1 MSKEVQNQ
9 VVTRSAFVGNTTAEM
24 LENRQVEFV
33 ISSEAVDSYRTVF
46 KMDGWDLNRYASNP
60 IVAYQHR
67 AGSDN
72 PDDII
77 GTSTVRIEGDKLI
90 GVVTFEEADVNPKAE
105 KVFRKIQAG
114 TLKMASIG
122 ARPSEYRFGDETKG
136 EDKDVLYFTR
146 QELLEWSVVSIG
158 SNPDAHKRNAQT
170 IEEIRQTIIAEIPV
184 IIDQEIKGKS
194 VQEAQIM
201 INKNRV

>member
-1 MSKEVQNQ
+1 MHKEIKKT
-9 VVTRSAFVGNTTAEM
+9 VVTRSAFVRDTTAEM

-33 ISSEAVDSYRTVF
+33 ISSESVDSYSTVF
-46 KMDGWDLNRYASNP
+46 KMDGWDLSRYEANP

-67 AGSDN
+67 AGSDD

-77 GTSTVRIEGDKLI
+77 GTSTVRKEDGKLI
-90 GVVTFEEADVNPKAE
+90 GVVTFEDADVNPKAE

-122 ARPSEYRFGDETKG
+122 ARPSEYRFGDESKG

-146 QELLEWSVVSIG
+146 QELMEWSVVSIG
-158 SNPDAHKRNAQT
+158 SNPDAHKRNA
-170 IEEIRQTIIAEIPV
+170 ESVNEIRTTLAAEIPV
-184 IIDQEIKGKS
+184 VIDETIKGRS
-194 VQEAQIM
+194 VQEAQII
-201 INKNRV
+201 INKNRN

>member
-1 MSKEVQNQ
+1 MIKEINNQ
-9 VVTRSAFVGNTTAEM
+9 VVTRNAFVRDTTAEM
-24 LENRQVEFV
+24 LEKRQVEFV
-33 ISSEAVDSYRTVF
+33 ISSEAVDSYGTVF
-46 KMDGWDLNRYASNP
+46 KMAGWDLKRYANNP

-67 AGSDN
+67 AGSDD

-77 GTSTVRIEGDKLI
+77 GTSTVRIEDGKLI
-90 GVVTFEEADVNPKAE
+90 GLVTFEPADINEKAE

-122 ARPSEYRFGDETKG
+122 ARPSEYRFGDESKG

-146 QELLEWSVVSIG
+146 QELMEWSVVSIG

-170 IEEIRQTIIAEIPV
+170 VNEIRTSLIPEIPV
-184 IIDQEIKGKS
+184 IEVVEIKRS
-194 VQEAQIM
+194 VQEAQIL
-201 INKNRV
+201 INKNRI